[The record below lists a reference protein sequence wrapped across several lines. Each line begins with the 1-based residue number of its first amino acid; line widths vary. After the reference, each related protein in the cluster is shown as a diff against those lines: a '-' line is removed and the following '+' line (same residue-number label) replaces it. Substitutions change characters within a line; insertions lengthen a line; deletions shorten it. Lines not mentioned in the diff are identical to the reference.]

1 MFHSPLLQEQKSPIS
16 PTIKFFSY
24 IINIR
29 STYLLLSNN
38 FEVVKE
44 MDASNNKKKRK
55 KSYK

>member
-38 FEVVKE
+38 FEVVKD
-44 MDASNNKKKRK
+44 MDASNKKKRK
-55 KSYK
+55 QSYK